1 MVALSRCLA
10 LTALAALSLLI
21 AHPAFAQEQERLR
34 SFSGTVLDA
43 GTGAALP
50 GVNVILDAER
60 GLGGATDRDGR
71 FAISGLPP
79 EAFIVRF
86 SYIGYEA
93 DSMRIDLQQES
104 VRARVTLDAVAEII
118 AEVIVEGETELLEQ
132 GAQAIS
138 ILDADALED
147 ARGQTIGETIGALP
161 GVTTLSTGP
170 SIVKPVVRGLHSDR
184 LVILN
189 NGVRHESQQW
199 GAEHA
204 PEIDPFSPDRIEVIR
219 GAAGV
224 EHGVGAIGG
233 VVRLEEAP
241 LPTQVGEVSGQLS
254 LHSFSNSR
262 QGVGS
267 LEMEGAPLPGLGV
280 RVQGSL
286 RRAGDAHTP
295 DYVLGNTAFFER
307 GANATVG
314 LERERW
320 GVEAHGSVFATDI
333 GIYRGSHFNT
343 LNGLDTVLELG
354 RPPVDYDFS
363 YEIDAPKQDIQH
375 YIGAVH
381 GHVDLGRDGTIR
393 VEGRYGFQQ
402 NERAEFDADRIGGRD
417 PLERASFELT
427 LQTHT
432 LDLKARTTP
441 TAIAGGDGFAV
452 VGVSGMLQRN
462 LNTQVGY
469 FIPNFRAYTGG
480 VFARGEWVRGPLA
493 LEAGTRLDYR
503 WLRAFPRVRAGG
515 GETQRIITD
524 YVGLTGVLGATYRF
538 GTAWSL
544 GANVATAWRPPSV
557 NELYARGIHHGTA
570 QYEVGDPNVGSERAL
585 EASLT
590 LRHQTPTRELEFSS
604 YVNRI
609 NDYLYLRPINDL
621 IVTNRGVFPEFL
633 YTQDTAVIVGFDGV
647 VTQGLGRFTLG
658 ATVSVLRGTNLT
670 RDEAL
675 LGMPADRLELSAGV
689 DLGSWGVLRD
699 VTAETSVDLVREQD
713 RFPTRL
719 DEDGV
724 TVIPVDY
731 VEPPEGY
738 ALLGFDLG
746 GEIAMGPS
754 VMRVSLSVDNLLD
767 TRYRDYLSRY
777 RYFALDPGRNVVLRL
792 ALPFGA

>member
-1 MVALSRCLA
+1 MVHLSRCLA
-10 LTALAALSLLI
+10 LVALAATLLSL
-21 AHPAFAQEQERLR
+21 PALAQEGPSTR
-34 SFSGTVLDA
+34 SFSGVVVDA
-43 GTGAALP
+43 RTGGPLP
-50 GVNVILDAER
+50 GVNVVVDVER
-60 GLGGATDRDGR
+60 GLGGATNDAGR

-79 EAFIVRF
+79 EEFVVRF

-93 DSMRIDLQQES
+93 DSLQIDLRREN
-104 VRARVTLDAVAEII
+104 VRVRVTLDAVAAVI
-118 AEVIVEGETELLEQ
+118 AEVVVEGETALLEQ
-132 GAQAIS
+132 GAQAVS
-138 ILDADALED
+138 ILDADELED
-147 ARGQTIGETIGALP
+147 ARGQTIAETIDMLP

-170 SIVKPVVRGLHSDR
+170 SIAKPVVRGLHSDR
-184 LVILN
+184 IVILN
-189 NGVRHESQQW
+189 NGVRQESQQW

-204 PEIDPFSPDRIEVIR
+204 PEIDPFAPDRVEVIR

-241 LPTQVGEVSGQLS
+241 LPTEVGEVSGQLS

-262 QGVGS
+262 QGAGS

-307 GANATVG
+307 GGNVTVG
-314 LERERW
+314 LERDRW
-320 GVEAHGSVFATDI
+320 GVEAHGSVFATDL
-333 GIYRGSHFNT
+333 GIYSGSHFNT
-343 LNGLDTVLELG
+343 LSGLDTVLALG
-354 RPPVDYDFS
+354 RPAVESDFS

-381 GHVDLGRDGTIR
+381 GHVDLGRDGNIR

-432 LDLKARTTP
+432 LDFKARTTP
-441 TAIAGGDGFAV
+441 TAFAGGDGFAV

-480 VFARGEWVRGPLA
+480 VFARGEWVRGPLV
-493 LEAGTRLDYR
+493 LEAGSRVDYR
-503 WLRAFPRVRAGG
+503 WLRAFPRIRAGG
-515 GETQRIITD
+515 GLTERIVTD
-524 YVGLTGVLGATYRF
+524 YVGMTGVLGATYRF

-544 GANVATAWRPPSV
+544 GANVATAWRPPGV

-570 QYEVGDPNVGSERAL
+570 QYEVGDPNLGSERAL

-590 LRHQTPTRELEFSS
+590 LRHQTPSRELEFSS

-609 NDYLYLRPINDL
+609 NDYLYLRPVNDL
-621 IVTNRGVFPEFL
+621 IVTNRGVFPEFN
-633 YTQDTAVIVGFDGV
+633 YTQDTAVLVGFDGFA
-647 VTQGLGRFTLG
+647 TQRFGRFALG
-658 ATVSVLRGTNLT
+658 ATVAVLRGTNLT
-670 RDEAL
+670 QDEAL

-689 DLGSWGVLRD
+689 DLGSWGALRD
-699 VTAETSVDLVREQD
+699 LSAETRVDFVREQD

-719 DEDGV
+719 DDDGV

-731 VEPPEGY
+731 VEPPPGY

-754 VMRVSLSVDNLLD
+754 VMRLSLSVDNLLD